1 MVKKAE
7 AKKPAGKKPPAK
19 KPETPKRG
27 VGRPTEYDPK
37 HLKMVQMMCEL
48 GATDIEI
55 AEALDINVLTLDRWR
70 AKYPEFC
77 MALVVGKQQADARV
91 ERSLY
96 NRAVGYSYPAL
107 KIMQFQGT
115 PVEVPYT
122 EHVPPDPGAAKLWL
136 TNRKPEEWR
145 EKIEHSGNPD
155 APLGFI
161 VIPAK
166 DAG

>member
-1 MVKKAE
+1 MAARSKRAGKAP
-7 AKKPAGKKPPAK
+7 KKPAAPATDK
-19 KPETPKRG
+19 PKRS

-55 AEALDINVLTLDRWR
+55 AEALGINVLTLYRWR

-77 MALVVGKQQADARV
+77 KALVVGKQQADARV

-107 KIMQFQGT
+107 KIMQHQGM

-136 TNRKPEEWR
+136 TNRKPSEWR
-145 EKIEHSGNPD
+145 EKVELSGNPD
-155 APLGFI
+155 APLQY
-161 VIPAK
+161 VVVPAK
-166 DAG
+166 GA